1 MEKTFYSSDYLPERT
16 LLKERYEIC
25 NELNQTGDRIIYE
38 GKDRILG
45 IEVIIQEFY
54 PAALVHRYER
64 LRVDILDRKYEEKFY
79 IRRESFLKEAEL
91 LEKFSQVDGLVTPID
106 FFEANNTV
114 YIIMK
119 QLGEIITLKE
129 FQNTVGSTEQFE
141 VLKFLQCLLPVMNG
155 IAALHR
161 AGIIHC
167 GIKPDR
173 IIILNDSTMKLLLD
187 TGTLRKFS
195 IKDTSLSVIFDQHYA
210 PLEVYSTKGELG
222 PWTDIYA
229 LCATIYYYL
238 SGDNPVEAIERIS
251 GKKLK
256 NLSEYNTSVFPELE
270 NVILKGMSVDIKD
283 RYQSMEE
290 FCEALYGVANEIRG
304 FN

>member
-1 MEKTFYSSDYLPERT
+1 
-16 LLKERYEIC
+16 
-25 NELNQTGDRIIYE
+25 
-38 GKDRILG
+38 
-45 IEVIIQEFY
+45 
-54 PAALVHRYER
+54 
-64 LRVDILDRKYEEKFY
+64 
-79 IRRESFLKEAEL
+79 
-91 LEKFSQVDGLVTPID
+91 
-106 FFEANNTV
+106 
-114 YIIMK
+114 
-119 QLGEIITLKE
+119 
-129 FQNTVGSTEQFE
+129 
-141 VLKFLQCLLPVMNG
+141 MNG

-173 IIILNDSTMKLLLD
+173 VIILNDSTMKLLLD
-187 TGTLRKFS
+187 TGTLRKIS
-195 IKDTSLSVIFDQHYA
+195 IKDTSLPVIFDQHYA

-238 SGDNPVEAIERIS
+238 SGDNPVEVIERIS

-290 FCEALYGVANEIRG
+290 FCEVLYGVANEIRG

>member
-1 MEKTFYSSDYLPERT
+1 MARFNK
-16 LLKERYEIC
+16 
-25 NELNQTGDRIIYE
+25 NEGIV
-38 GKDRILG
+38 KIL
-45 IEVIIQEFY
+45 
-54 PAALVHRYER
+54 
-64 LRVDILDRKYEEKFY
+64 
-79 IRRESFLKEAEL
+79 
-91 LEKFSQVDGLVTPID
+91 D

-129 FQNTVGSTEQFE
+129 FQKTVGSTEQFE

-195 IKDTSLSVIFDQHYA
+195 IKDTSLPVIFDQHYA

-238 SGDNPVEAIERIS
+238 SGDNPVEVIERIS

-283 RYQSMEE
+283 RYQNMEE
-290 FCEALYGVANEIRG
+290 FCEALYGAANESLG
-304 FN
+304 F

>member
-1 MEKTFYSSDYLPERT
+1 
-16 LLKERYEIC
+16 
-25 NELNQTGDRIIYE
+25 
-38 GKDRILG
+38 
-45 IEVIIQEFY
+45 
-54 PAALVHRYER
+54 
-64 LRVDILDRKYEEKFY
+64 
-79 IRRESFLKEAEL
+79 
-91 LEKFSQVDGLVTPID
+91 
-106 FFEANNTV
+106 
-114 YIIMK
+114 MK
-119 QLGEIITLKE
+119 QNQLGSL
-129 FQNTVGSTEQFE
+129 
-141 VLKFLQCLLPVMNG
+141 

-195 IKDTSLSVIFDQHYA
+195 IKDTSLPVIFDKHYA

-290 FCEALYGVANEIRG
+290 FCEVLYGVANEIRG

>member
-38 GKDRILG
+38 GKDRILR

-106 FFEANNTV
+106 FFEAYNTV

-129 FQNTVGSTEQFE
+129 FQKTVGSTEQFE

-238 SGDNPVEAIERIS
+238 SGDNPVEVIERIS

-290 FCEALYGVANEIRG
+290 FCEALYGAANESLG
-304 FN
+304 F

>member
-1 MEKTFYSSDYLPERT
+1 MGRSFYDPAWLPAGT

-25 NELNQTGDRIIYE
+25 DVLDQIGDRIIYE
-38 GKDRILG
+38 GKDKILG
-45 IEVIIQEFY
+45 RDVVIQEFY

-129 FQNTVGSTEQFE
+129 FQKTVGSTEQFE

-161 AGIIHC
+161 EGLLHCDINPSSIIV
-167 GIKPDR
+167 
-173 IIILNDSTMKLLLD
+173 LNDCTMKLLVDAGKKL
-187 TGTLRKFS
+187 
-195 IKDTSLSVIFDQHYA
+195 IKDPIDAYYA
-210 PLEVYSTKGELG
+210 PEIYSAEEKMG

-229 LCATIYYYL
+229 LCGTMYYY
-238 SGDNPVEAIERIS
+238 IS
-251 GKKLK
+251 GYNPFQAQDRIAEKKTLK
-256 NLSEYNTSVFPELE
+256 DNTSIFSELE
-270 NVILKGMSVDIKD
+270 NVILKGVSVDIKD

-290 FCEALYGVANEIRG
+290 FCEALYGVANEIGG
-304 FN
+304 FD

>member
-1 MEKTFYSSDYLPERT
+1 VEKTFYSSDYLPERT

-38 GKDRILG
+38 GKDRILR

-129 FQNTVGSTEQFE
+129 FQKTVGSTEQFE

-195 IKDTSLSVIFDQHYA
+195 IKDTSLPVIFDQHYA

-222 PWTDIYA
+222 PWPDIYA

>member
-38 GKDRILG
+38 GKDRILR

-54 PAALVHRYER
+54 PVELVYRFGEN
-64 LRVDILDRKYEEKFY
+64 LRIDAYKGRTEKLC
-79 IRRESFLKEAEL
+79 IRRERFCKEAKV
-91 LEKFSQVDGLVTPID
+91 LERFKKLDGLVTPID
-106 FFEANNTV
+106 FFEANNTA
-114 YIIMK
+114 YTIMRH
-119 QLGEIITLKE
+119 LGETITLGKLSKIMRE
-129 FQNTVGSTEQFE
+129 YKMIDVI
-141 VLKFLQCLLPVMNG
+141 VLLECLLPVMNG

-238 SGDNPVEAIERIS
+238 SGDNPVEVIERIS

-290 FCEALYGVANEIRG
+290 FCEALYGVANEIRD

>member
-1 MEKTFYSSDYLPERT
+1 MEKTFYSSDWLPKGT
-16 LLKERYEIC
+16 LLKRRYEIC

-45 IEVIIQEFY
+45 MEVIIQEFY
-54 PAALVHRYER
+54 PAALVHRDGR
-64 LRVDILDRKYEEKFY
+64 VRVDILDRKYEEKFY

-91 LEKFSQVDGLVTPID
+91 LEKFSQVDGLVTPTD

-129 FQNTVGSTEQFE
+129 FQKTVGSTEQFE

-155 IAALHR
+155 ITTLHR

-195 IKDTSLSVIFDQHYA
+195 IKDTSLPVIFDQHYA

-238 SGDNPVEAIERIS
+238 SGDNPVEVIERIA

-256 NLSEYNTSVFPELE
+256 KLSEYNISVFPELE
-270 NVILKGMSVDIKD
+270 NVILKGMSVDIKA

-290 FCEALYGVANEIRG
+290 FCEALYGAANKSLG
-304 FN
+304 F

>member
-1 MEKTFYSSDYLPERT
+1 MEKTFYSSDWLSKGT
-16 LLKERYEIC
+16 LLKRRYEIC
-25 NELNQTGDRIIYE
+25 NELNQTGERIIYE

-54 PAALVHRYER
+54 PAALVHRDER
-64 LRVDILDRKYEEKFY
+64 LRVDISDRKYEEKFH

-129 FQNTVGSTEQFE
+129 FQKAAGNIGQFE
-141 VLKFLQCLLPVMNG
+141 VLEFLQCLLPVMNG

-167 GIKPDR
+167 DIKPDR
-173 IIILNDSTMKLLLD
+173 IIILNDSTMKLLVD
-187 TGTLRKFS
+187 TGTIRNFPT
-195 IKDTSLSVIFDQHYA
+195 KDTSLPVIFNQHYA
-210 PLEVYSTKGELG
+210 PIEVYSTKGELG

-238 SGDNPVEAIERIS
+238 SGHNPVEVIERIA

-256 NLSEYNTSVFPELE
+256 KLSEYNIAVFLELE
-270 NVILKGMSVDIKD
+270 NVILKGMSVDRKD

-290 FCEALYGVANEIRG
+290 FCEALYGAANESLG
-304 FN
+304 F

>member
-1 MEKTFYSSDYLPERT
+1 MENTFYSLDYLPERT

-25 NELNQTGDRIIYE
+25 NELNQTGDRIIYK
-38 GKDRILG
+38 GTDRILG

-54 PAALVHRYER
+54 PAALVHRDGR
-64 LRVDILDRKYEEKFY
+64 LRVDILDRKYEEKFH

-91 LEKFSQVDGLVTPID
+91 LEKFSQVDGLVTPTD

-129 FQNTVGSTEQFE
+129 FQKTVGSTEQFE
-141 VLKFLQCLLPVMNG
+141 VLKFLQSLLPVMNG

-195 IKDTSLSVIFDQHYA
+195 IKDTSFPVIFDQHYA

-238 SGDNPVEAIERIS
+238 SGDNPVEVIERIS

-256 NLSEYNTSVFPELE
+256 TLSDYNISVFPELE

-290 FCEALYGVANEIRG
+290 FCEALYGAANKSLG
-304 FN
+304 F

>member
-1 MEKTFYSSDYLPERT
+1 
-16 LLKERYEIC
+16 
-25 NELNQTGDRIIYE
+25 
-38 GKDRILG
+38 
-45 IEVIIQEFY
+45 
-54 PAALVHRYER
+54 
-64 LRVDILDRKYEEKFY
+64 
-79 IRRESFLKEAEL
+79 
-91 LEKFSQVDGLVTPID
+91 
-106 FFEANNTV
+106 
-114 YIIMK
+114 
-119 QLGEIITLKE
+119 
-129 FQNTVGSTEQFE
+129 
-141 VLKFLQCLLPVMNG
+141 MNG

-187 TGTLRKFS
+187 TGTLRKFL
-195 IKDTSLSVIFDQHYA
+195 IKDISLPVIFDQHYA

-290 FCEALYGVANEIRG
+290 FCEALYGVANVIRG

>member
-38 GKDRILG
+38 GKDRILR

-54 PAALVHRYER
+54 PAALVHRSER

-129 FQNTVGSTEQFE
+129 FQKTVGSTEQFE

>member
-1 MEKTFYSSDYLPERT
+1 
-16 LLKERYEIC
+16 
-25 NELNQTGDRIIYE
+25 
-38 GKDRILG
+38 
-45 IEVIIQEFY
+45 
-54 PAALVHRYER
+54 
-64 LRVDILDRKYEEKFY
+64 
-79 IRRESFLKEAEL
+79 
-91 LEKFSQVDGLVTPID
+91 
-106 FFEANNTV
+106 
-114 YIIMK
+114 MK

-129 FQNTVGSTEQFE
+129 FQKIVKSTEQFE

-155 IAALHR
+155 IAALHG
-161 AGIIHC
+161 AGIIYC

-187 TGTLRKFS
+187 TGTLRKFP
-195 IKDTSLSVIFDQHYA
+195 IKDTSLPVIFDQHYA

-238 SGDNPVEAIERIS
+238 SGDNPVEVIERIS

-256 NLSEYNTSVFPELE
+256 NLSEYNISVFPKLE
-270 NVILKGMSVDIKD
+270 NVILKGMSVNIKD

-290 FCEALYGVANEIRG
+290 FCEALYGAANESLG
-304 FN
+304 F

>member
-1 MEKTFYSSDYLPERT
+1 MEKNSYSLQRNT
-16 LLKERYEIC
+16 GLIGRYVIQKV
-25 NELNQTGDRIIYE
+25 LGQGGFGITY
-38 GKDRILG
+38 LG
-45 IEVIIQEFY
+45 IDKLYGNKVAIKEYY
-54 PAALVHRYER
+54 PQKIAMRKAQYED
-64 LRVDILDRKYEEKFY
+64 VVTVTSIEEKNNY
-79 IRRESFLKEAEL
+79 NKGKKRFLDEA
-91 LEKFSQVDGLVTPID
+91 QVMARFNKNEGIVKILD

-129 FQNTVGSTEQFE
+129 FQKTVGSTEQFE

-173 IIILNDSTMKLLLD
+173 VIILNDSTMKLLLD

-195 IKDTSLSVIFDQHYA
+195 IKDTSLPVIFDQHYA
-210 PLEVYSTKGELG
+210 LLEVYSTKGELG

-229 LCATIYYYL
+229 LCAAIYYYL
-238 SGDNPVEAIERIS
+238 RGDNPVEVIERIS

-256 NLSEYNTSVFPELE
+256 KLSEYNISVFPELE
-270 NVILKGMSVDIKD
+270 NVVLKGMSVDIKD

-290 FCEALYGVANEIRG
+290 FCEALYGAANESLG
-304 FN
+304 F

>member
-1 MEKTFYSSDYLPERT
+1 MEKTFYSSDWLSKGT
-16 LLKERYEIC
+16 LLKRRYEIC
-25 NELNQTGDRIIYE
+25 NELNQTGERIIYE

-54 PAALVHRYER
+54 PAAVVHRDER
-64 LRVDILDRKYEEKFY
+64 LRVDISDRKYEEKFH
-79 IRRESFLKEAEL
+79 IQRESFLKEAEL
-91 LEKFSQVDGLVTPID
+91 LEKFSQVDGLVTPSD

-129 FQNTVGSTEQFE
+129 FQKAAGNIGQFE
-141 VLKFLQCLLPVMNG
+141 VLEFLQCLLPIMNG
-155 IAALHR
+155 IAVLHR

-173 IIILNDSTMKLLLD
+173 IIILNDSTMKLLVD
-187 TGTLRKFS
+187 TGTIRKFS
-195 IKDTSLSVIFDQHYA
+195 IKDTSLPVIFNQHYA
-210 PLEVYSTKGELG
+210 PIEVYSTKGELG

-238 SGDNPVEAIERIS
+238 SGHNPVEVIERIT
-251 GKKLK
+251 GEKLK
-256 NLSEYNTSVFPELE
+256 KLSEYNIAVFPELE
-270 NVILKGMSVDIKD
+270 YVILKGMSVDRKD

-290 FCEALYGVANEIRG
+290 FCEALYGVANESLG
-304 FN
+304 F

>member
-1 MEKTFYSSDYLPERT
+1 MEKTFYSSDCLPERT

-45 IEVIIQEFY
+45 MEVIIQEFY
-54 PAALVHRYER
+54 PAALVHRDGR
-64 LRVDILDRKYEEKFY
+64 LRVDILDRKYEEKFR

-91 LEKFSQVDGLVTPID
+91 LEKFSQVDGLVTPTD

-129 FQNTVGSTEQFE
+129 FQKTVGSTEQFE
-141 VLKFLQCLLPVMNG
+141 VLKFLQYLLPVMNG
-155 IAALHR
+155 IAALHG
-161 AGIIHC
+161 AGSIHC

-195 IKDTSLSVIFDQHYA
+195 IKDTSLPVIFDQHYA

-238 SGDNPVEAIERIS
+238 SGDNPVEVIERIS

-256 NLSEYNTSVFPELE
+256 KLSEYNISVFPELE

-290 FCEALYGVANEIRG
+290 FCEALYGAANKSLG
-304 FN
+304 F

>member
-38 GKDRILG
+38 GKDRILR

-79 IRRESFLKEAEL
+79 IRRESFLKGAEL

-129 FQNTVGSTEQFE
+129 FQKTVGSTEQFE

-238 SGDNPVEAIERIS
+238 SGDNPVEVIERIS
-251 GKKLK
+251 EKKLK

-290 FCEALYGVANEIRG
+290 FCEALYGAANESLG
-304 FN
+304 F

>member
-1 MEKTFYSSDYLPERT
+1 M
-16 LLKERYEIC
+16 
-25 NELNQTGDRIIYE
+25 
-38 GKDRILG
+38 
-45 IEVIIQEFY
+45 
-54 PAALVHRYER
+54 
-64 LRVDILDRKYEEKFY
+64 
-79 IRRESFLKEAEL
+79 
-91 LEKFSQVDGLVTPID
+91 
-106 FFEANNTV
+106 
-114 YIIMK
+114 
-119 QLGEIITLKE
+119 
-129 FQNTVGSTEQFE
+129 
-141 VLKFLQCLLPVMNG
+141 KFLQCLLPVMNG

-187 TGTLRKFS
+187 TGMLRKFS

-238 SGDNPVEAIERIS
+238 SGDNPVEVIERIS

-290 FCEALYGVANEIRG
+290 FCEALYGAANESLG
-304 FN
+304 F

>member
-129 FQNTVGSTEQFE
+129 FQKTVGSTEQFE

-270 NVILKGMSVDIKD
+270 NVILKGMSVDITD

>member
-38 GKDRILG
+38 GKDRILR
-45 IEVIIQEFY
+45 IDVVIQEFY

-106 FFEANNTV
+106 FFEANNTA
-114 YIIMK
+114 YTIMRH
-119 QLGEIITLKE
+119 LGETITLGKLSKIMRE
-129 FQNTVGSTEQFE
+129 YKMIDVI
-141 VLKFLQCLLPVMNG
+141 VLLECLLPVMNG

-161 AGIIHC
+161 EGLLHCDINPSSIIV
-167 GIKPDR
+167 
-173 IIILNDSTMKLLLD
+173 LNDCTMKLLVDAGKRL
-187 TGTLRKFS
+187 
-195 IKDTSLSVIFDQHYA
+195 IKDPIDAYYA
-210 PLEVYSTKGELG
+210 PEIYSAEEKMG

-229 LCATIYYYL
+229 LCGTMYYY
-238 SGDNPVEAIERIS
+238 IS
-251 GKKLK
+251 GYNPFQAQDRIAEKKTLK
-256 NLSEYNTSVFPELE
+256 DNTSIFSELE

-290 FCEALYGVANEIRG
+290 FCEALYGVANEIRD

>member
-38 GKDRILG
+38 GKDKILG

-54 PAALVHRYER
+54 PAALVHRDER
-64 LRVDILDRKYEEKFY
+64 LRVDILDRKYEEKFH
-79 IRRESFLKEAEL
+79 IQRESFLKEAEL
-91 LEKFSQVDGLVTPID
+91 LEKFNQVDGLVTPID

-129 FQNTVGSTEQFE
+129 FQKTVGSTEQFE

-161 AGIIHC
+161 EGLLHCDINPSSIIV
-167 GIKPDR
+167 
-173 IIILNDSTMKLLLD
+173 LNDCTMKLLVDAGKRL
-187 TGTLRKFS
+187 
-195 IKDTSLSVIFDQHYA
+195 IKDPIDAYYA
-210 PLEVYSTKGELG
+210 PEIYSAEEKMG

-229 LCATIYYYL
+229 LCGTMYYY
-238 SGDNPVEAIERIS
+238 IS
-251 GKKLK
+251 GYNPFQAQDRIAEKKTLK
-256 NLSEYNTSVFPELE
+256 DNTSIFSELE
-270 NVILKGMSVDIKD
+270 NVILKGVSVDIKD
-283 RYQSMEE
+283 RYQNMEE
-290 FCEALYGVANEIRG
+290 FCEALYGAANESLG
-304 FN
+304 F

>member
-38 GKDRILG
+38 GKDRILR

-54 PAALVHRYER
+54 PVELVYRFGEN
-64 LRVDILDRKYEEKFY
+64 LRIDAYKGRTEKLC
-79 IRRESFLKEAEL
+79 IRRERFCKEAKV
-91 LEKFSQVDGLVTPID
+91 LERFKKLDGLVTPID
-106 FFEANNTV
+106 FFEANNTA
-114 YIIMK
+114 YTIMRH
-119 QLGEIITLKE
+119 LGETITLGKLSKIMRE
-129 FQNTVGSTEQFE
+129 YKMIDVI
-141 VLKFLQCLLPVMNG
+141 VLLECLLPVMNG

-238 SGDNPVEAIERIS
+238 SGDNPVEVIERIS

-270 NVILKGMSVDIKD
+270 NVILKGVSVDIKD

-290 FCEALYGVANEIRG
+290 FCEALYGVANEIRD

>member
-38 GKDRILG
+38 GKDRILR

-129 FQNTVGSTEQFE
+129 FQKTVGSTEQFE

-187 TGTLRKFS
+187 TGTLRKFL
-195 IKDTSLSVIFDQHYA
+195 IKDISLPVIFDQHYA

-238 SGDNPVEAIERIS
+238 SGDNPVEVIERIS

-283 RYQSMEE
+283 RYQNMEE
-290 FCEALYGVANEIRG
+290 FCEALYGAANESLG
-304 FN
+304 F

>member
-38 GKDRILG
+38 GKDRILR

-79 IRRESFLKEAEL
+79 IRRESFLKGAEL

-106 FFEANNTV
+106 FFEANNTA
-114 YIIMK
+114 YTIMRH
-119 QLGEIITLKE
+119 LGETITLGKLSKIMRE
-129 FQNTVGSTEQFE
+129 YKMIDVI
-141 VLKFLQCLLPVMNG
+141 VLLECLLPVMNG

-238 SGDNPVEAIERIS
+238 SGDNPVEVIERIS

-290 FCEALYGVANEIRG
+290 FCEALYGAANESLG
-304 FN
+304 F

>member
-106 FFEANNTV
+106 FFAANNTV

-129 FQNTVGSTEQFE
+129 FQKTVGSTEQFE

-238 SGDNPVEAIERIS
+238 SGDNPVEVIERIS

>member
-1 MEKTFYSSDYLPERT
+1 
-16 LLKERYEIC
+16 
-25 NELNQTGDRIIYE
+25 
-38 GKDRILG
+38 
-45 IEVIIQEFY
+45 
-54 PAALVHRYER
+54 
-64 LRVDILDRKYEEKFY
+64 
-79 IRRESFLKEAEL
+79 
-91 LEKFSQVDGLVTPID
+91 
-106 FFEANNTV
+106 
-114 YIIMK
+114 
-119 QLGEIITLKE
+119 
-129 FQNTVGSTEQFE
+129 
-141 VLKFLQCLLPVMNG
+141 MNG

-210 PLEVYSTKGELG
+210 HLEVYSTKGELG

-238 SGDNPVEAIERIS
+238 SGDNPVEVIERIS

-290 FCEALYGVANEIRG
+290 FCEALYGAANESLG
-304 FN
+304 F